1 MENKS
6 EASSYSHIL
15 KYTSI
20 FGGMQGLNILIGI
33 IRTKLVALILG
44 PVGMGLVSLFN
55 STISF
60 ISSGTNLGLPNSSV
74 KTLSEIYEQGDEE
87 QLRHKIRLIRSLSFF
102 VSLSG
107 VIVCIL
113 LSSTLDMFTFSWGSH
128 SLHFALLSPIVG
140 MMAIIGGEMAILK
153 SVRKLKSVAVISTIN
168 MVAALIISVPIYY
181 IFGQSGIIPALTLMT
196 LFQLLITIH
205 CTRKLFPFEMSFK
218 RNIFCEGREMIHLGL
233 AFLVSGLFT
242 TGADFVIRS
251 YLSKYAN
258 LETLG
263 FFNAGFMLTTT
274 YAGMVFVALE
284 TDYFPRLS
292 GVNKDVIARNLMV
305 NRQIEVTFLLIAPML
320 LAFMIFMPLAILLL
334 YSSSFISA
342 VSMAQII
349 ILALYLRSIKLPI
362 AYLTLAKADSKAFM
376 LLEGYSAILMVTA
389 VIIGYQNMGLDGAG
403 WGLVITGLVDLIVI
417 YLFAHFRY
425 HYVITSQVIR
435 YVVYQLPL
443 AILAFISTR
452 LFIGTTYWVIGI
464 ILTIVSLGVSIFIL
478 HKKTS
483 LWNKLISRWKS
494 KVSY

>member
-196 LFQLLITIH
+196 LFQLLITFH
-205 CTRKLFPFEMSFK
+205 YTRKLFPFEMSFK
-218 RNIFCEGREMIHLGL
+218 RNIFCEGKEMIHLGL

-242 TGADFVIRS
+242 
-251 YLSKYAN
+251 
-258 LETLG
+258 

-389 VIIGYQNMGLDGAG
+389 VIIGYQNMGLNGAG

>member
-87 QLRHKIRLIRSLSFF
+87 QLRHKIKLIRSLSFF

-107 VIVCIL
+107 VIVCLL

-181 IFGQSGIIPALTLMT
+181 IFGQSGII
-196 LFQLLITIH
+196 QLLH
-205 CTRKLFPFEMSFK
+205 
-218 RNIFCEGREMIHLGL
+218 
-233 AFLVSGLFT
+233 
-242 TGADFVIRS
+242 
-251 YLSKYAN
+251 
-258 LETLG
+258 
-263 FFNAGFMLTTT
+263 
-274 YAGMVFVALE
+274 
-284 TDYFPRLS
+284 
-292 GVNKDVIARNLMV
+292 
-305 NRQIEVTFLLIAPML
+305 
-320 LAFMIFMPLAILLL
+320 
-334 YSSSFISA
+334 
-342 VSMAQII
+342 
-349 ILALYLRSIKLPI
+349 
-362 AYLTLAKADSKAFM
+362 
-376 LLEGYSAILMVTA
+376 
-389 VIIGYQNMGLDGAG
+389 
-403 WGLVITGLVDLIVI
+403 
-417 YLFAHFRY
+417 
-425 HYVITSQVIR
+425 
-435 YVVYQLPL
+435 
-443 AILAFISTR
+443 
-452 LFIGTTYWVIGI
+452 
-464 ILTIVSLGVSIFIL
+464 
-478 HKKTS
+478 
-483 LWNKLISRWKS
+483 
-494 KVSY
+494 